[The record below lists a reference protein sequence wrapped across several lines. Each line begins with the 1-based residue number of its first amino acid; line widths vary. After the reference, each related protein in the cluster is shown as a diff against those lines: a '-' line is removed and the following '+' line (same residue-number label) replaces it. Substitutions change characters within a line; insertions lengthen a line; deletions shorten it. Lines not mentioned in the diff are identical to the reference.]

1 MAITGNKTYFEYR
14 GVSNAVYAEV
24 LQDDASGFVTGPVK
38 NFTGV
43 SEIAKTT
50 DSANEPH
57 YYDNIPAIIVSSTG
71 SDEISINS
79 SGIPFDILA
88 EITGQYYDSATGMF
102 VEQERTPKYFAF
114 GYITQKTDGT
124 EVLVW
129 RLKGS
134 FSIPGVTSQTQN
146 DGTDAN
152 GQELTYTGI
161 STTYKFTKNGAP
173 AKAVNIDTSVNASM
187 TADAFFDSVMTPDT
201 VGGTVDVT
209 GVGVAPATLA
219 LKVGESATLTATVI
233 PFNATDKSV
242 TWESASDAVA
252 SVVNGVVTGESAGTT
267 TITVTTTDGSFT
279 DTCAV
284 TVTAPTE

>member
-24 LQDDASGFVTGPVK
+24 TQDDANGFVTGPVK

-88 EITGQYYDSATGMF
+88 EITGQYYDSTTGMF
-102 VEQERTPKYFAF
+102 VEQERIPKYFAF

-124 EVLVW
+124 AVLVW

-173 AKAVNIDTSVNASM
+173 AKAVNIDTSVNTSI
-187 TADAFFDSVMTPDT
+187 TADAFFNAVQTPDSV
-201 VGGTVDVT
+201 GGIIDVT

-219 LKVGESATLTATVI
+219 LTVGESATLTATVV

-252 SVVNGVVTGESAGTT
+252 SVVDGVVTGEGAGTT

-284 TVTAPTE
+284 TVTAE

>member
-24 LQDDASGFVTGPVK
+24 LKDDANGFVTGPVK

-79 SGIPFDILA
+79 SGIPFDTLA

-187 TADAFFDSVMTPDT
+187 TADAFFDSVMTPDK
-201 VGGTVDVT
+201 VGGIIDVT

-219 LKVGESATLTATVI
+219 LTVGESATLTATVV

-252 SVVNGVVTGESAGTT
+252 SVVDGVVTGEGAGTT

-284 TVTAPTE
+284 TVTAE